1 MQFRNPQE
9 IEDWLIRSL
18 SEQAE
23 LPIEDI
29 QPDMSFA
36 HLGIDSI
43 ESVGLACELDAQF
56 DAFTIKPEL
65 FWDVDSIRELAAELY
80 ARARVAEEAALSK
93 VV

>member
-1 MQFRNPQE
+1 MQFRSPQE

-18 SEQAE
+18 AEQADI
-23 LPIEDI
+23 PIADI

-36 HLGIDSI
+36 NLGIDSI

-56 DAFTIKPEL
+56 ESFTIKPEL

-80 ARARVAEEAALSK
+80 SRASAADHAALARAV
-93 VV
+93 